1 MRIMNFWE
9 FFRKHKVGIIIF
21 LLALAVRLTLFAVNF
36 NAAQGNFIETVRG
49 GDGYYEI
56 SRNLID
62 GNGFSQEQGPV
73 FSPEPLRP
81 PVWIFFMAIIA
92 KIFGSY
98 VPVFIFEII
107 IGSLI
112 PVIGM
117 YLAVRVISARHAVFV
132 GLLLALEPVSV
143 LLSIIFIT
151 ETSFTFLFLLFVV
164 FLFRYIGSQTTRH
177 IVWAGVFLGLA
188 ILVKPTIQFFTF
200 LVPVALF
207 LIFKKKKSFPPI
219 LYKHC
224 AYFFLVSVLI
234 LTPWFYRNYKEFGAV
249 GLSAQPAFN
258 LYLVLVPSVL
268 SIDNGTSYESEF
280 KVVFDAVNSG
290 GGGITLANSS
300 YYIKEAFNIIKSHKV
315 AFAESLAT
323 SVITFFTHDGMLT
336 VLAYAGQTIP
346 NMLSKP
352 ALLLLLT
359 NPAELARG
367 VFFYWN
373 SPVIL
378 VFFGRLFW
386 VAVTLLFFAG
396 AWLYLRREKFSPFV
410 CVALGVVAYF
420 ALLTT
425 ANGFGMNARFRV
437 PVNVFIFTFAI
448 YGFSILWGVIKGRL
462 FAKHEKTFDHHSDI

>member
-1 MRIMNFWE
+1 MQIMNFGE
-9 FFRKHKVGIIIF
+9 FFRKHKVGVIIF
-21 LLALAVRLTLFAVNF
+21 LLALAVRLTLFSVNL

-73 FSPEPLRP
+73 FPPEPLRP
-81 PVWIFFMAIIA
+81 PVWIFFMAIVA

-98 VPVFIFEII
+98 VPVFIFEVI

-117 YLAVRVISARHAVFV
+117 YLAARVISSRHVVFV
-132 GLLLALEPVSV
+132 GLLLAFEPVSV
-143 LLSIIFIT
+143 LLSVLMIT
-151 ETSFTFLFLLFVV
+151 ETSFTFLFLLFVA
-164 FLFRYIGSQTTRH
+164 FLFRYIDNQTTRN

-188 ILVKPTIQFFTF
+188 ILVKPTVQFFTF

-207 LIFKKKKSFPPI
+207 LIYKKKQSVPPL

-234 LTPWFYRNYKEFGAV
+234 LTPWFYRNNQEFGAV

-280 KVVFDAVNSG
+280 KIVLDAVNSRG
-290 GGGITLANSS
+290 GNITLANSS
-300 YYIKEAFNIIKSHKV
+300 FYIKEAFNIIKWHKM
-315 AFAESLAT
+315 AFVESLAT

-359 NPAELARG
+359 NPAELARS

-373 SPVIL
+373 SPLIL
-378 VFFGRLFW
+378 VLFGRLFW

-396 AWLYLRREKFSPFV
+396 AWFYLRREKFSPFACLV
-410 CVALGVVAYF
+410 LGIVAYF
-420 ALLTT
+420 ALMTT
-425 ANGFGMNARFRV
+425 ANGLGMNGRFRV
-437 PVNVFIFTFAI
+437 PVNVFIFTFAV
-448 YGFSILWGVIKGRL
+448 YGFLILWSFLKDRL
-462 FAKHEKTFDHHSDI
+462 FSKHEKTVDYHSDI